1 MVTDPSRRPAEATR
15 MTRTALIAGAA
26 LVLSVG
32 AAEAGAV
39 RRTGFG
45 VMPDGR
51 AVEAIT
57 LDDGH
62 GMTARVLTL
71 GASLQSLTAPD
82 RQGRSADVV
91 LGYADLTGYLK
102 APNYFGATVGRF
114 ANRIARGRFTLDGHA
129 HQAPV
134 NNGPNSLHGGTTGFD
149 KVVWTVMAVHGGDAP
164 SVTLRY
170 VSPDGDQGY
179 PGRLTATA
187 TYTLAPGGELHVD
200 YGAVTDKPTIV
211 NLSNHTYWNL
221 AGEGSSRGAMGH
233 LLTIAAD
240 RYLPTDA
247 GSIPTGEVR
256 SVAGTVFDF
265 RAPKPVGQDVRD
277 GRDEQVR
284 FARGFDHDWVF
295 GMAAVPA
302 PRLMA
307 RVEEPVS
314 GRVMEVLSDQPGLQF
329 YSGNFL
335 DGTITGKSG
344 RIYREG
350 DALVLEPQRHPDT
363 PNQPALGSARLDPG
377 GTYSNHIV
385 FRFSTAPAR

>member
-1 MVTDPSRRPAEATR
+1 
-15 MTRTALIAGAA
+15 MTRLALAAGAA
-26 LVLSVG
+26 LLALTGV
-32 AAEAGAV
+32 AQAGTA
-39 RRTGFG
+39 RRAGFG
-45 VMPDGR
+45 TLPDGR
-51 AVEAIT
+51 AVEAVT

-62 GMTARVLTL
+62 GLTARVLSL

-82 RQGRSADVV
+82 RNGRAADLV
-91 LGYADLTGYLK
+91 LGYADLAGYLK

-114 ANRIARGRFTLDGHA
+114 ANRIARGRFVLDGRTY
-129 HQAPV
+129 QTPV
-134 NNGPNSLHGGTTGFD
+134 NNGPNSLHGGTNGFD
-149 KVVWTVMAVHGGDAP
+149 KVLWTVTAVHGGDAP
-164 SVTLRY
+164 RVTLRY

-200 YGAVTDKPTIV
+200 YAATTDRPTIV

-221 AGEGSSRGAMGH
+221 AGEGSPQGAMGH
-233 LLTIAAD
+233 LLTIAAES
-240 RYLPTDA
+240 YLPTDA
-247 GSIPTGEVR
+247 NSIPTGEVR
-256 SVAGTVFDF
+256 PVAGTVFDL
-265 RAPKPVGQDVRD
+265 RRPKLVGRDVRD

-295 GMAAVPA
+295 GLKAVHA

-307 RVEEPVS
+307 RVEEPVT

-335 DGTITGKSG
+335 DGTVTGKSG

-377 GTYSNHIV
+377 QTYSNHIV
-385 FRFSTAPAR
+385 FRFSAEPAR